1 MINWLILQS
10 QRRWRRQWKDVDS
23 VFDKIVYYRIKEKSM
38 KNFQDG
44 YYFIMGIICIC
55 ILWKGISQDKPYLY
69 LYSVKKKIFS
79 GWALIAKCKM
89 QNYFSGWALCG
100 TNSAQATDLEQA
112 MVSYY
117 FGNNAIQTFFSST
130 NMTIIIRSK
139 VKMIVFQDW

>member
-1 MINWLILQS
+1 MKKISGWVLF
-10 QRRWRRQWKDVDS
+10 
-23 VFDKIVYYRIKEKSM
+23 VFVYCERA
-38 KNFQDG
+38 
-44 YYFIMGIICIC
+44 YF
-55 ILWKGISQDKPYLY
+55 Y
-69 LYSVKKKIFS
+69 LYSVKKEIFS

-130 NMTIIIRSK
+130 NMMIIIRSK
-139 VKMIVFQDW
+139 VKMIVFQD